1 MLGEVAEGGRQ
12 RRRRPFVER
21 SEVEFHGREEEE
33 EEAVS
38 SLKKIELFG
47 QKQKQK
53 QKQKV
58 CVWFPGEFLV
68 CHL

>member
-33 EEAVS
+33 PVS

-53 QKQKV
+53 L
-58 CVWFPGEFLV
+58 CVWFTGEFLV